1 MILKKKKEKKMY
13 VTEEQDSLYKRVV
26 KRSKQKPGLRNYVLL
41 SFQNC
46 AVIWAKK
53 EIIPNYL
60 S

>member
-1 MILKKKKEKKMY
+1 MKKKKEKKKMC

-26 KRSKQKPGLRNYVLL
+26 KRSKQKPGLRNYVFV

-46 AVIWAKK
+46 AVIWTKK
-53 EIIPNYL
+53 EIIPNYA